1 MGLLGSKAALP
12 DQAALFVRAENAK
25 EKTFWCCHVV
35 GSTLTVNHGDIGAVG
50 KTDVINFP
58 SPEEALDKKNS
69 YLKRRLEEGYKI
81 AGDQTEPVVTI
92 PEDAWEDPASEP
104 VESPA
109 PTPRKRSAA
118 GTPGSK
124 RQKTGASA
132 KASPKRT
139 PNKATTPKA
148 TPKKAAT
155 PKRATSTKKT
165 ATPKASELRRS
176 PRLAALDN
184 D

>member
-1 MGLLGSKAALP
+1 MG
-12 DQAALFVRAENAK
+12 
-25 EKTFWCCHVV
+25 
-35 GSTLTVNHGDIGAVG
+35 
-50 KTDVINFP
+50 
-58 SPEEALDKKNS
+58 
-69 YLKRRLEEGYKI
+69 
-81 AGDQTEPVVTI
+81 
-92 PEDAWEDPASEP
+92 DAWEDPASEP

-139 PNKATTPKA
+139 P
-148 TPKKAAT
+148 
-155 PKRATSTKKT
+155 KRATSTKKT

-176 PRLAALDN
+176 PRLARSTTTRAGIPAARVQEVSDCGSRRACRVTLQTATVFRRGRHCFRVFLICTETTQRAAEVAVGCASGL
-184 D
+184 